1 MLCNWFIRIKIL
13 IFASTTIVCKHIA
26 LSCQYSKYMKFRFSV
41 AFCIFSLSL
50 MVGSLKSM
58 AAIEWQL
65 IADGNEKMPLKE
77 VLYLLGSDASD
88 RLTVVG
94 SVRNIPDV
102 AKVTFET
109 GESSGILSPP
119 ICDILETIVC
129 VDNVITVYNL
139 SNSGN
144 LRIYTT
150 EGRLIHS
157 TDLLVAGGKTEISIA
172 SFTPG
177 IYIAN
182 INGRSV
188 KIIKK

>member
-26 LSCQYSKYMKFRFSV
+26 LSCQYSKHMKFRFSV

-102 AKVTFET
+102 AKVTFEAA
-109 GESSGILSPP
+109 EVSGISSPV
-119 ICDILETIVC
+119 IDTNQTELIHA
-129 VDNVITVYNL
+129 DNYITVYGLNRDADL
-139 SNSGN
+139 D
-144 LRIYTT
+144 IYSAD
-150 EGRLIHS
+150 GRLMLSVPVRASGTHVS
-157 TDLLVAGGKTEISIA
+157 VPLTGLRAGVYVASLLD
-172 SFTPG
+172 
-177 IYIAN
+177 
-182 INGRSV
+182 RSV